1 MIRRTYPVKAGE
13 TVLVHAAAG
22 GVGLIQCQW
31 LKHLGV
37 TVIGTVGSEE
47 KAALARS
54 HGCDHPVNYR
64 TEDFAARVME
74 ITDGQGVPVVY
85 DSIGADTLEGS
96 LNSLARL
103 GTLAS
108 FGNASGPITDF
119 NLARLAPQERLHH
132 PAHALRLQRDA
143 PGA

>member
-1 MIRRTYPVKAGE
+1 
-13 TVLVHAAAG
+13 
-22 GVGLIQCQW
+22 
-31 LKHLGV
+31 
-37 TVIGTVGSEE
+37 
-47 KAALARS
+47 
-54 HGCDHPVNYR
+54 
-64 TEDFAARVME
+64 ME

-119 NLARLAPQERLHH
+119 NLARLAPKSAYITQAH
-132 PAHALRLQRDA
+132 PLRLQRDA
-143 PGA
+143 ARA